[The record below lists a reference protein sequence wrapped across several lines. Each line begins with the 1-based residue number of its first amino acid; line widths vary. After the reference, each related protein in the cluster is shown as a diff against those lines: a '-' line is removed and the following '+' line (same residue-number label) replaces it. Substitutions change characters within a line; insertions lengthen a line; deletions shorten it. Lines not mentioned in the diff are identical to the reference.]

1 MLNATLKHGENGSA
15 YLELS
20 FSPSLEF
27 VTLVRRLVAAVS
39 EQVLTDPDL
48 ISRIGLATHELLEN
62 AVKYSTDGETTIYL
76 EVAGAAEPQT
86 VTVRTRNRGSV
97 EHASSLARNIDEIG
111 AAGDPTKF
119 FQQLMQRAVRSGK
132 PGGLG
137 LGRIAA
143 EAEMTLTCVRTG
155 DVVEVAARTLEG
167 PRG

>member
-1 MLNATLKHGENGSA
+1 MLNATLKHGQNGSA

-27 VTLVRRLVAAVS
+27 VSLVRRLVAAIS

-62 AVKYSTDGETTIYL
+62 AVKYSVDGETTVYL
-76 EVAGAAEPQT
+76 EVAGAEQPQV
-86 VTVRTRNRGSV
+86 VTVRTRNRGSAD
-97 EHASSLARNIDEIG
+97 HASSLARNIDEIS
-111 AAGDPTKF
+111 AARDPTAF
-119 FQQLMQRAVRSGK
+119 FQTLMQRASRSGK

-143 EAEMTLTCVRTG
+143 EAEMRLSCVRDG
-155 DVVEVAARTLEG
+155 DVVEVAARTLEA
-167 PRG
+167 R